1 MAKKDR
7 SHLTLVHSQE
17 IRRPTRPPVDWL
29 TVAAWSVPL
38 AFWGGLVWL
47 WLDLVTPDGRR

>member
-17 IRRPTRPPVDWL
+17 IRRPARPPVDWL